1 MCNRCGTGSIARC
14 TDPTRHA
21 RPTSAHDKIGEA
33 YAILCAVTAQAARGA
48 LSEGLSPEDV
58 AAELESLADA
68 ITGRTDVAESMYP
81 IPQIPR
87 DAWVAA
93 GVDFSEVD

>member
-1 MCNRCGTGSIARC
+1 MCHHPGLCDQR
-14 TDPTRHA
+14 DPQCVQYA
-21 RPTSAHDKIGEA
+21 APLHDKVGEA

-48 LSEGLSPEDV
+48 LGEGLSPEDV
-58 AAELESLADA
+58 AAELTSLADA

-87 DAWVAA
+87 ARWQSI